1 MNGYTIFFGIFM
13 LIPFLIGCGYAFWK
27 LFIYYWRVARGE
39 PDYWDRDFWFHP
51 WRNMDYLD
59 RRNYVIGLII
69 VTFYY
74 TLMSVGLY
82 YSFDYL
88 RESMIRLSWGW
99 VVFYFIACILGP
111 DMVYSFVLWVGEGF
125 N

>member
-39 PDYWDRDFWFHP
+39 PVYWDRDFWFHP

-88 RESMIRLSWGW
+88 RESMIRLSWEW

-111 DMVYSFVLWVGEGF
+111 DMVYSFALWVGKGF

>member
-39 PDYWDRDFWFHP
+39 PVYWDRDFWFNP

-88 RESMIRLSWGW
+88 RESMLRLSWGW

-111 DMVYSFVLWVGEGF
+111 DMVYSFVLWVGKGF

>member
-39 PDYWDRDFWFHP
+39 PVYWDRDFWFHP

-111 DMVYSFVLWVGEGF
+111 DMVYSFALWVGKGF

>member
-39 PDYWDRDFWFHP
+39 PVYWDRDFWFHP

-88 RESMIRLSWGW
+88 RESMLRLSWGC

-111 DMVYSFVLWVGEGF
+111 DMVYSFVLWVGKGF